1 MKPSLLILFSLF
13 AFSFSNAQTSN
24 NSDTSRLEKKADSR
38 KPETQFRKKKN
49 VSNKAYVMRSTSYV
63 NDVVRLQEGYTALDG
78 GRYAI
83 KDYLVKGRV
92 NLICLTYGVSLGA
105 TYVNRGESSKRYY
118 LHREGDNTPCREV
131 FLTKN
136 TDPASK
142 ILLGESQT
150 YNGMLNTRKSSGG
163 MAEIS
168 KAILSEMMADDAEV
182 AEQIAKI
189 EKVTARKLKELVK
202 LYNK

>member
-1 MKPSLLILFSLF
+1 MKPSLLSLFILF
-13 AFSFSNAQTSN
+13 AFSFSKAQTSG
-24 NSDTSRLEKKADSR
+24 NSDTSRLEN
-38 KPETQFRKKKN
+38 KPEPQKSESQFRKKKN
-49 VSNKAYVMRSTSYV
+49 VSNKAYVMRSASYL
-63 NDVVRLQEGYTALDG
+63 NDVVRLEEGYTALDG

-118 LHREGDNTPCREV
+118 LHREGDNTAYREV

-136 TDPASK
+136 TAPASK

-163 MAEIS
+163 MADIS
-168 KAILSEMMADDAEV
+168 KAILSEMMADNAEV
-182 AEQIAKI
+182 TEQIAKV

>member
-24 NSDTSRLEKKADSR
+24 NSDTSKLEKK
-38 KPETQFRKKKN
+38 PEPQKSESQFRKRKN
-49 VSNKAYVMRSTSYV
+49 VSNKAYVMRSTSYL
-63 NDVVRLQEGYTALDG
+63 NDVVRLEEGYTALDG

-118 LHREGDNTPCREV
+118 LHREGDNTAYREV

-142 ILLGESQT
+142 ILLGEGQT
-150 YNGMLNTRKSSGG
+150 YNGMLNTRKSSG
-163 MAEIS
+163 MLDIS
-168 KAILSEMMADDAEV
+168 KAILSEMMADNTEV
-182 AEQIAKI
+182 ASLIGKI
-189 EKVTARKLKELVK
+189 ERVTVRKLKDVVK